1 MEAEWVMVWITAI
14 YVIATILICI
24 ANLKSAK
31 ATREQVAESK
41 RQYDEENR
49 AYITYA
55 FIYEK
60 KAFYGLRFTN
70 NGKRVAKKVKI
81 ALRDAFIQSLTDH
94 QFKDQLMRIAKKEC
108 VLGVNQSIDVYFG
121 GDEFRENT
129 DKLPIEGDIIYSDG
143 IGEYCEYFIIDFN
156 SYPPIFTVDSEI
168 EDIRQEIKK
177 QTRELEK
184 LRIEISRLREIN
196 NRRIDNA

>member
-1 MEAEWVMVWITAI
+1 
-14 YVIATILICI
+14 
-24 ANLKSAK
+24 
-31 ATREQVAESK
+31 
-41 RQYDEENR
+41 
-49 AYITYA
+49 
-55 FIYEK
+55 
-60 KAFYGLRFTN
+60 
-70 NGKRVAKKVKI
+70 
-81 ALRDAFIQSLTDH
+81 
-94 QFKDQLMRIAKKEC
+94 MRIAKNEC

-129 DKLPIEGDIIYSDG
+129 GKLPIEGDIIYSDG
-143 IGEYCEYFIIDFN
+143 IGEYCEHFIIDFN

-168 EDIRQEIKK
+168 EDIRQEMKK

>member
-1 MEAEWVMVWITAI
+1 MDAEWVMVWITVV
-14 YVIATILICI
+14 YVIATILICY
-24 ANLKSAK
+24 ANLKSAR

-60 KAFYGLRFTN
+60 RAIYGLRFTN

-81 ALRDAFIQSLTDH
+81 ALRDEFIQCLTDP
-94 QFKDQLMRIAKKEC
+94 QLKDQLKRVANNEC
-108 VLGVNQSIDVYFG
+108 VLGVSQSFDIYFG
-121 GDEFRENT
+121 GNEFRKNT
-129 DKLPIEGDIIYSDG
+129 NKLPIEGDIIYSDG
-143 IGEYCEYFIIDFN
+143 IGEYCEHFLIDFN

-168 EDIRQEIKK
+168 EDIRQEMKK

-184 LRIEISRLREIN
+184 LRIEISRLREN
-196 NRRIDNA
+196 EKQEN